1 MNEAR
6 LQGEF
11 VTNVGIRL
19 VVERVLRVR
28 DVVGVVIPSVVCDVL
43 RRLSE
48 LLKRLVKDFIALVGN
63 IEFDLNVPNNL
74 HTSLA

>member
-1 MNEAR
+1 
-6 LQGEF
+6 
-11 VTNVGIRL
+11 
-19 VVERVLRVR
+19 
-28 DVVGVVIPSVVCDVL
+28 VVCDVL